1 MGGVLNNLPTFNK
14 GSNSRMS
21 FEFGD
26 DVFRTFLL
34 CRQFRKFEHNSDS
47 DGVKVGVNKA
57 TTIDSRCATKN
68 FDVDSLV
75 IAYSEALINDV
86 L

>member
-1 MGGVLNNLPTFNK
+1 
-14 GSNSRMS
+14 MS

-26 DVFRTFLL
+26 DVLWTLFL

-47 DGVKVGVNKA
+47 DGVKVGVNKTA
-57 TTIDSRCATKN
+57 TIDSRCATKN
-68 FDVDSLV
+68 FYVDTLV
-75 IAYSEALINDV
+75 ITHSEALINDV